1 MMEERNIAEEID
13 CYIAKKRYRL
23 INSVIL
29 WQEGEI
35 LAENYYALC
44 YEKHFIG
51 SNRDCVQTGEAYRF
65 GYADSD
71 ISGSVS

>member
-35 LAENYYALC
+35 LAENY
-44 YEKHFIG
+44 
-51 SNRDCVQTGEAYRF
+51 
-65 GYADSD
+65 
-71 ISGSVS
+71 

>member
-35 LAENYYALC
+35 LAENYYNGFTSEIRNVMRSVMKSILSA
-44 YEKHFIG
+44 EIG
-51 SNRDCVQTGEAYRF
+51 RASCRERV
-65 GYADSD
+65 
-71 ISGSVS
+71 